1 MALEK
6 LDRTVV
12 VDADPQR
19 AWQVVTDVGEI
30 TSWVGIVH
38 SVKEIERLKSYTAVL
53 EDKVG
58 PFNLRADLTVSVDAS
73 DDGTAIRVKA
83 SGRDR
88 ALNSKIDIEGTLT
101 LSGHPSGGT
110 ELTVRGS
117 YQVTG
122 RVATMGAG
130 VVRKKGDSAV
140 EQFFEGAGNVLNG
153 PSRAAMNRSVL
164 PTAEH
169 AAQEDA
175 RRAERE
181 MHRGNRQ

>member
-6 LDRTVV
+6 LERSVV
-12 VDADPQR
+12 VEADLQR

-38 SVKEIERLKSYTAVL
+38 SVKEIERLKRYTAVL

-58 PFNLRADLTVSVDAS
+58 PFNLRADLNVSVEANA
-73 DDGTAIRVKA
+73 DGTAIHVEA

-101 LSGHPSGGT
+101 LSGQASGST
-110 ELTVRGS
+110 QLTVRGS

-130 VVRKKGDSAV
+130 VIRKKGDSAV
-140 EQFFEGAGNVLNG
+140 EQFLAGAGKALNG
-153 PSRAAMNRSVL
+153 PCGQ
-164 PTAEH
+164 P
-169 AAQEDA
+169 
-175 RRAERE
+175 
-181 MHRGNRQ
+181 

>member
-6 LDRTVV
+6 VERTVV
-12 VDADPQR
+12 VDADQRR
-19 AWQVVTDVGEI
+19 AWEVLTDVGEF

-38 SVKEIERLKSYTAVL
+38 TVKEIEHMKSYTAVL

-58 PFNLRADLTVSVDAS
+58 PFNLRADLAVSVQVI
-73 DDGTAIRVKA
+73 DDGSIIRVEA

-88 ALNSKIDIEGTLT
+88 AVNSKIDIEGTLS
-101 LSGHPSGGT
+101 LSGQPSGRT

-130 VVRKKGDSAV
+130 IIRKKGDMAI
-140 EQFFEGAGNVLNG
+140 EQFFAGAQKALSAPNG
-153 PSRAAMNRSVL
+153 QL
-164 PTAEH
+164 
-169 AAQEDA
+169 
-175 RRAERE
+175 
-181 MHRGNRQ
+181 